1 MKEYI
6 SNHYHLPGR
15 IFYYL
20 IRFKNDYTLILYEGC
35 TRCNECVDTRVQLAG
50 LSSLSPPCSLTLE
63 AGTGTPLRHL

>member
-20 IRFKNDYTLILYEGC
+20 IRFKNDYTLILYEG
-35 TRCNECVDTRVQLAG
+35 VH
-50 LSSLSPPCSLTLE
+50 TLQ
-63 AGTGTPLRHL
+63 